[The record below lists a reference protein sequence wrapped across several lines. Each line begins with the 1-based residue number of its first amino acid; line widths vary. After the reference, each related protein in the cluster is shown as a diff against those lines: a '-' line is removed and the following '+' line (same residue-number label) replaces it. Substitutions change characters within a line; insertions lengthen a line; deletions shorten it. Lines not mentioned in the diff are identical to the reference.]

1 MPSKR
6 GYATIADVAQAAG
19 VSVSTVSRV
28 INSKGDVS
36 PRAREAVRQ
45 AMAAT
50 SYSASPIA
58 RSLVG
63 GKTRLIGLHGR
74 QLTDDYAAAVVRGV
88 LDVAEASGY
97 GVLLFAGGSGGHHGA
112 APLLRTLPDGVL
124 VVSPTVGAEFD
135 PAPCDGGQPVV
146 FVERRDRDTEWAGVT
161 ATNREGTVELTNYL
175 LGLGHRR
182 IGFITGRVYLSS
194 ARERLEG
201 FRVTLAAAGVQLDPS
216 LIEEGHYDQ
225 ESGLVAARRLL
236 ARSERPTAIMASNDQ
251 EAFGVLTAAREA
263 GLGVPDD
270 LSVVGF
276 DDVPMAEHVHPPL
289 TTVHQP
295 LYEIGRSAADM
306 LINWVEG
313 APPEPR
319 RIVLPTRLVIRG
331 SCAAPSMNHRVT

>member
-28 INSKGDVS
+28 INGKGDVS
-36 PRAREAVRQ
+36 PRAREAVLQ
-45 AMAAT
+45 AMADT
-50 SYSASPIA
+50 SYTASPVA

-97 GVLLFAGGSGGHHGA
+97 GVLLFAGGSGGQHGT

-135 PAPCDGGQPVV
+135 PDPCDGGQPVV
-146 FVERRDRDTEWAGVT
+146 FVERRDRDREWAGVT
-161 ATNREGTVELTNYL
+161 ATNREGTAELTSYL

-182 IGFITGRVYLSS
+182 IGFITGRIYLSS
-194 ARERLEG
+194 ARERLES
-201 FRVTLAAAGVQLDPS
+201 FQATLAAAGVPLDPS
-216 LIEEGHYDQ
+216 LIEEGHYNQ
-225 ESGLVAARRLL
+225 ESGFAAARRLL
-236 ARSERPTAIMASNDQ
+236 DRPDRPTAIMASNDQ
-251 EAFGVLTAAREA
+251 EAFGVLNAAREA
-263 GLGVPDD
+263 GLRVPDD

-276 DDVPMAEHVHPPL
+276 DDVPMAELVHPSL
-289 TTVHQP
+289 TTVRQP

-306 LINWVEG
+306 LIHWVEG
-313 APPEPR
+313 LPPEPR
-319 RIVLPTRLVIRG
+319 RIVLPTQLMIRS
-331 SCAAPSMNHRVT
+331 SCAAPSINNRAP